1 MKPFLTSSYQNAI
14 NTKVKEKMTEKT
26 IFEEKASCIV
36 NPRAARNKWER
47 RKRLRR
53 YLTRNIPS
61 EIIDIKGGKEK
72 TIETARKKSLD
83 HNIII
88 AVGGDGTIADV
99 IQGIIES
106 GRSKDILFGIIPFG
120 SGNAFRKSLGI
131 PKSSKKALKSLY
143 HSQAKEIDLI
153 DVEGKKAG
161 FASVGAIAQVTQEKL
176 KHKIPGLLGHL
187 LATRIIFS
195 LPRKNKEI
203 ELIQGFTD
211 EGEPFERK
219 ILNTRFFDCVVG
231 KTSYFGYSWKVAPR
245 AKLDDGFL
253 DITLFETT
261 GFKYILHFP
270 LIYFGL
276 YQKRFKHFKAKKV
289 VIRGQELFVQYNGE
303 FLGVRDRVEIKV
315 LPQALKVIYP

>member
-1 MKPFLTSSYQNAI
+1 
-14 NTKVKEKMTEKT
+14 MTEKT

-47 RKRLRR
+47 RKRLRS
-53 YLTRNIPS
+53 YLMRNIPS

-88 AVGGDGTIADV
+88 AIGGDGTIADV

-106 GRSKDILFGIIPFG
+106 GRAKDILFGIIPFG

-153 DVEGKKAG
+153 DIEGKKAG
-161 FASVGAIAQVTQEKL
+161 FASVGAIAQITQEKL

-187 LATRIIFS
+187 LATRIIIS

-203 ELIQGFTD
+203 ELRQGFTD

-219 ILNTRFFDCVVG
+219 ILKTRFFDCVVG

-261 GFKYILHFP
+261 GFKYMLHFP

-276 YQKRFKHFKAKKV
+276 YQRRFKHFKAKKV
-289 VIRGQELFVQYNGE
+289 VIRGQDLFIQYNGE

-315 LPQALKVIYP
+315 LPQALKVIYPQEKRIGLRL